1 MFSRR
6 SFLGTTLSSSS
17 LVALSSTVPDFLAR
31 SARAAERARDDRVLV
46 VIELNGG
53 NDGINT
59 VVPYR
64 DEGYQ
69 RHRSATRLATSEL
82 IKIDDQVGLHPSMPD
97 AARLLNDGKL
107 AIVQGVGYPNPNRSH
122 FESMRIWHTARPD
135 AAEAAGSGWI
145 GRVLDGRA
153 ATSSSGPC
161 AIFVGSSPSPV
172 AVRGRRSA
180 AITMDRADDFLL
192 GNGAARHSLGPD
204 VAEDDELTA
213 FIRRSTLDAYATAD
227 RMATITR
234 VAPGRRYPATRLAG
248 GLEQVSRLIKA
259 GIGARFYYLI
269 QGGYDTHAG
278 QLFTHSNLL
287 GELSG
292 ALGAFL
298 DDLTTA
304 RLAERVAVLC
314 FSEFGRRV
322 ADNGSNGTD
331 HGTAGPVFLAGAGV
345 RPGLV
350 GRTPSLTDLEDGD
363 LKVGLDFRRVYAA
376 VLDGWLGLPAE
387 PTLGG
392 AFGTVP
398 LFRA

>member
-6 SFLGTTLSSSS
+6 SFLGTTLRSSS
-17 LVALSSTVPDFLAR
+17 LVALSSTVPDFLSR
-31 SARAAERARDDRVLV
+31 SARAAKPAGDDRVLV

-64 DEGYQ
+64 DEGYR
-69 RHRSATRLATSEL
+69 RHRSATRLATADL

-97 AARLLNDGKL
+97 
-107 AIVQGVGYPNPNRSH
+107 
-122 FESMRIWHTARPD
+122 TARPD
-135 AAEAAGSGWI
+135 NVDAAGSGWI
-145 GRVLDGRA
+145 GRALDGRA
-153 ATSSSGPC
+153 ATSPSGPG
-161 AIFVGSSPSPV
+161 AIFVGAGPSPA

-180 AITMDRADDFLL
+180 AIALDRTDDFLL
-192 GNGAARHSLGPD
+192 GDGAARHPLRHEAAD
-204 VAEDDELTA
+204 DDELTA

-227 RMATITR
+227 RMAAITR
-234 VAPGRRYPATRLAG
+234 VAAGRRYPATRLAG

-259 GIGARFYYLI
+259 GIGARFYYVI

-278 QLFTHSNLL
+278 QIFTHASLL

-292 ALGAFL
+292 AIGAFL

-387 PTLGG
+387 PALGG

>member
-1 MFSRR
+1 
-6 SFLGTTLSSSS
+6 
-17 LVALSSTVPDFLAR
+17 
-31 SARAAERARDDRVLV
+31 
-46 VIELNGG
+46 
-53 NDGINT
+53 
-59 VVPYR
+59 VPYR

-69 RHRSATRLATSEL
+69 RHRSATRLATSDL
-82 IKIDDQVGLHPSMPD
+82 IKLDDQVGLHPSMPD
-97 AARLLNDGKL
+97 AARLLNDAKL

-122 FESMRIWHTARPD
+122 FESVRIWHTARPD
-135 AAEAAGSGWI
+135 VADAAGSGWI

-153 ATSSSGPC
+153 ATSPSSPG
-161 AIFVGSSPSPV
+161 AIFVGSYPSPV
-172 AVRGRRSA
+172 AVRGRRAA
-180 AITMDRADDFLL
+180 AITLDRTDDFLL
-192 GNGAARHSLGPD
+192 GDCAARHSLRREAGD
-204 VAEDDELTA
+204 DDELTA

-227 RMATITR
+227 RMATISR
-234 VAPGRRYPATRLAG
+234 VAPSRGYPATRLAG
-248 GLEQVSRLIKA
+248 GLEQISRLIKS
-259 GIGARFYYLI
+259 GIGARFYYVI
-269 QGGYDTHAG
+269 QGGYDTHSG
-278 QLFTHSNLL
+278 QIFAHASLL

-322 ADNGSNGTD
+322 ADNGSSGTD

-363 LKVGLDFRRVYAA
+363 LKVGIDFRRVYAA
-376 VLDGWLGLPAE
+376 VLEGWLRLPAE
-387 PTLGG
+387 PALGR
-392 AFGTVP
+392 AFEPLP